1 MSLQK
6 YLGAQCKKKKTNVN
20 VLDEF
25 LGYRKVGQ
33 GT

>member
-6 YLGAQCKKKKTNVN
+6 YLGAQCKKKTNVN